1 MIFFSLI
8 ITPNLIGFFS
18 VFFLKLLYFIQW
30 HFFQLF
36 TIFYRIFKYKILS
49 SYLHPSCYIIFFFC
63 MRILLSELFSI
74 YSCLNLFFLSFL
86 NSYCIEKNIF
96 GCAQHFFP
104 MIGPLRPLH
113 ITCAEI
119 KKKMSMQNNKRNSD
133 QKIIKRRSQA
143 LKDGYR
149 TQSAGPPHQPSQ
161 RNS

>member
-1 MIFFSLI
+1 
-8 ITPNLIGFFS
+8 
-18 VFFLKLLYFIQW
+18 
-30 HFFQLF
+30 
-36 TIFYRIFKYKILS
+36 
-49 SYLHPSCYIIFFFC
+49 

-86 NSYCIEKNIF
+86 NSYCIEKNTF

-149 TQSAGPPHQPSQ
+149 NVVSRATSSTQLAKFLTLLNTKKVWGGIETATYRTSWATFTTATLPFSCFTQALSYT
-161 RNS
+161 